1 MKRLFTLFAL
11 LAMLLPAT
19 AQQYM
24 YLWQKGTYTRLSL
37 AEVAEMPVTTAGT
50 RITIGGV
57 TYYTALIDSLTFVN
71 PEVYK
76 PKVVVTY
83 DGNTAS
89 VEIPAAI
96 TGVTY
101 TVDGAHVS
109 LTSSSVTEELDFVLQ
124 GSSSAGSLLYTGN
137 YKCNIH
143 LNGLN
148 LTSNRGEAINIDC
161 GKRVG
166 LVLTEGTENVLCDAP
181 GGTHKAA
188 LYCRGHL
195 EVEGAGSLTLTG
207 RTKHALGTNEYLQL
221 KRSTG
226 TINVLAAESDGMH
239 AGQYFQMNGGN
250 VTIHNGVKGD
260 GIQAEA
266 TKNLEDEFNGQMIF
280 KGGVLTI
287 TLPGADVKGLKCDS
301 DFNMYGGQLHIT
313 VTGDGSRGISTN
325 GAMLIN
331 ETENPSSIYIRN
343 SGNVYY
349 DPVTLNDSKSTGIK
363 VDLDFTIEAGTV
375 TVEHSGTK
383 SRGIKIDGNYYNKG
397 GTVNAEIKA
406 LNVF

>member
-1 MKRLFTLFAL
+1 MKRLFTLLTL
-11 LAMLLPAT
+11 LSLLLPAA

-50 RITIGGV
+50 RITIGGT
-57 TYYTALIDSLTFVN
+57 TYYTAAIDSLTFVN
-71 PEVYK
+71 PDVYK

-83 DGNTAS
+83 NGNTAS
-89 VEIPAAI
+89 VEIPASVK
-96 TGVTY
+96 GVTY
-101 TVDGAHVS
+101 TVDGAHVA
-109 LTSSSVTEELDFVLQ
+109 LTNTNVTEELDFVLQ
-124 GSSSAGSLLYTGN
+124 GTSSAGSLLYTGS

-148 LTSNRGEAINIDC
+148 LTSDRAEAINIDC
-161 GKRVG
+161 GKRIG
-166 LVLTEGTENVLCDAP
+166 LVLTEGTENVLCDAA
-181 GGTHKAA
+181 GGLHKAA

-195 EVEGAGSLTLTG
+195 EVEGSGSLTLTG

-226 TINVLAAESDGMH
+226 TIHVLAAEGDGVH

-250 VTIHNGVKGD
+250 VTIHEGVKGD

-266 TKNLEDEFNGQMIF
+266 TKDLLDELNGQMLF

-287 TLPGADVKGLKCDS
+287 NLPGADVKGLKCDS
-301 DFNMYGGQLHIT
+301 LLSVLGGQMHIT

-325 GAMLIN
+325 GAMIVN
-331 ETENPSSIYIRN
+331 ETENPTNIYIRN
-343 SGNVYY
+343 SGNVYL
-349 DPVTLNDSKSTGIK
+349 DPVTLKDSKSTGIK
-363 VDLDFTIEAGTV
+363 VDLDFTIDAGTV
-375 TVEHSGTK
+375 TVEHSGNK
-383 SRGIKIDGNYYNKG
+383 SRGIKIDGNYYNNG

-406 LNVF
+406 LNIF